1 MRPQVAAMA
10 RIPSKYA
17 NPAVVEFT
25 GITREQINVIAAT
38 TTRLASRRKAN
49 TSGRTRIPFKIVA

>member
-1 MRPQVAAMA
+1 MA